1 VHALPQKATFAISP
15 EKSLRTLQIICL
27 AFRGGVECA
36 GPSDLAE
43 ALCEISAAEIEFSK

>member
-1 VHALPQKATFAISP
+1 MANGNWESLKCLAT
-15 EKSLRTLQIICL
+15 LRTLQIICL